1 MPFDKEAE
9 GNESLRTI
17 ELFFDS
23 GRSQSG
29 RDIPMPPMAYIGLGS
44 FATKDDHPM
53 ITHRAFSYEELKA
66 QVDGVKAE
74 LDGLLAQAK
83 ARFAVLQQQ
92 NADA

>member
-9 GNESLRTI
+9 GNEPLRKI

-23 GRSQSG
+23 GRPQSEL
-29 RDIPMPPMAYIGLGS
+29 DLPMPPMAYIGLGS
-44 FATKDDHPM
+44 FATSQDGHPA
-53 ITHRAFSYEELKA
+53 ITNTAFSYQELKA

-83 ARFAVLQQQ
+83 ALFAVSIS
-92 NADA
+92 N